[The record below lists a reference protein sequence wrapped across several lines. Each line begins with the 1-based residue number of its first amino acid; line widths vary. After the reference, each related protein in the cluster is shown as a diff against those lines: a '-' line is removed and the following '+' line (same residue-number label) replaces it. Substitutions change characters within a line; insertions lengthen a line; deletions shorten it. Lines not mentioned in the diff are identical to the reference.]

1 VNALKENDNVVSM
14 TGDGV
19 NDAPSLRAADVGVAM
34 GITGTDVAKGA
45 SDVVLTDDNFST
57 ITAAI
62 EEGRNIYQNIKKSI
76 LFLLSCNIGEIVT
89 LFIGILMGW
98 PAPLTAIHIL
108 WVNLITDT
116 LPAISLGIDPKEK
129 DMMQHQPRSS
139 KEGIFV
145 KEDVS
150 FIVWNGLLIGALT
163 LFAFMEGLKM
173 YTNSSSL
180 LTMNLQAMPSE
191 AIIHAQTLAFL
202 TLSISQLFHSFNLRS
217 RELSIFQVGVFSNR
231 FLFASVVLG
240 IGLQACLVHIPLLN
254 GWFHLQAISWQEWA
268 FILALSLIPLLLN
281 EVVKA
286 IRRIFNN

>member
-1 VNALKENDNVVSM
+1 KVFARVSPEHKVRIVNALKENDNVVSM

-19 NDAPSLRAADVGVAM
+19 NDAPSLQQADVGVAM

-62 EEGRNIYQNIKKSI
+62 EEGRNIYKNIKKSI
-76 LFLLSCNIGEIVT
+76 LFLLSCNLGEIIT

-116 LPAISLGIDPKEK
+116 FPAISLGVDPEDPDVMKEK
-129 DMMQHQPRSS
+129 PRAASE
-139 KEGIFV
+139 KIFV

-150 FIVWNGLLIGALT
+150 FIMWNGLLIGLLT

-173 YTNSSSL
+173 YTDSTSL
-180 LTMNLQAMPSE
+180 ITMDLQNISSE
-191 AIIHAQTLAFL
+191 AVIHAQTLAFL
-202 TLSISQLFHSFNLRS
+202 TLSIAQLFHAFNLRS
-217 RELSIFQVGVFSNR
+217 RRKSIFRAGIFKNR
-231 FLFASVVLG
+231 FLVRAVILG
-240 IGLQACLVHIPLLN
+240 L
-254 GWFHLQAISWQEWA
+254 F
-268 FILALSLIPLLLN
+268 LSS
-281 EVVKA
+281 
-286 IRRIFNN
+286 

>member
-1 VNALKENDNVVSM
+1 EHEYETVTGQILDETNDIELKEMVKSTRVYARVSPEHKVRIVDALKENGNIVSM

-19 NDAPSLRAADVGVAM
+19 NDAPSLSAADVGVAM

-45 SDVVLTDDNFST
+45 ADVVLTDDNFST

-76 LFLLSCNIGEIVT
+76 LFLLSCNLGEIVT

-145 KEDVS
+145 KKDVS

-180 LTMNLQAMPSE
+180 LTMNLQAMPS
-191 AIIHAQTLAFL
+191 
-202 TLSISQLFHSFNLRS
+202 
-217 RELSIFQVGVFSNR
+217 
-231 FLFASVVLG
+231 
-240 IGLQACLVHIPLLN
+240 
-254 GWFHLQAISWQEWA
+254 
-268 FILALSLIPLLLN
+268 
-281 EVVKA
+281 
-286 IRRIFNN
+286 